1 METRVLYLMTF
12 LEIESSVDLFSIGEE
27 GKRAMLIFLDWPN
40 HWIVIP
46 FTETDNS
53 TIKMKLELEF
63 CRSGIGDSILE
74 IFYL

>member
-40 HWIVIP
+40 H
-46 FTETDNS
+46 
-53 TIKMKLELEF
+53 
-63 CRSGIGDSILE
+63 
-74 IFYL
+74 